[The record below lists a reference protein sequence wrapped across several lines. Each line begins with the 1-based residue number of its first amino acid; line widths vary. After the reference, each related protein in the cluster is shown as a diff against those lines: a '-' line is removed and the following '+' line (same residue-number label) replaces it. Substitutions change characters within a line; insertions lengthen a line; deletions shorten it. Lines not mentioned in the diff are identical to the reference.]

1 MDKVVASAAEAVADI
16 PDGATQYKCCPPI
29 REGANRELL
38 WQALEDGTI
47 DCIVSDHSPST
58 VELKQ
63 PADGDF
69 TAAWGGIS
77 SLQLGIS
84 LVWTEARRRGIS
96 ARQAHRPARRA
107 ARSHSR
113 PP

>member
-1 MDKVVASAAEAVADI
+1 MSRGL
-16 PDGATQYKCCPPI
+16 DGDPLNHRSQVFDLAFPHQ
-29 REGANRELL
+29 
-38 WQALEDGTI
+38 
-47 DCIVSDHSPST
+47 
-58 VELKQ
+58 LKQ

-96 ARQAHRPARRA
+96 LDRVSDWMSARTASLAGLSSKGRIALGLDADFTVLHLTR
-107 ARSHSR
+107 HSW
-113 PP
+113 